1 MTYDFAFNKVEK
13 QFETY
18 NGIMVRIR
26 YYIHVVI
33 NQNYNKLTL
42 EEEFIV

>member
-1 MTYDFAFNKVEK
+1 
-13 QFETY
+13 
-18 NGIMVRIR
+18 MVRIR

-42 EEEFIV
+42 EEEFIVHNIDPEP